1 MQNKNPSEE
10 KSSNKLAPSF
20 RSLDMLCLFL
30 APLAGGAGNYMALF
44 FSSSLHWS
52 TNKIGILLAIMSIA
66 IGVANIPAGVLIDR
80 TSHLK
85 RITIIALGVLI
96 LGWFSILVYP
106 NFYVAMVAQ
115 VLIGATCAVFM
126 PAVASMTLGLVGF
139 KNFDVRLGRN
149 GVFSHAG
156 NALTALFVAFCLGMS
171 GSWSVLVLFIVFA
184 FLAIIATSRI
194 DRNSIDYNYLHKRTA
209 NHIGVHPLLGGFAS
223 LLKSKT
229 SIFFTIAALL
239 YTFADASMLP
249 LMVQRIASSGSRSSN
264 VHVPIALFLT
274 ELVMIPVCYMAGKR
288 AQLGRKPL
296 LVISYLFLFIRGFCF
311 SLTSD
316 PNALVALQILD
327 GISAGIFGLMLTLVI
342 SDLSV
347 DTGRFNAT
355 LTTMGMFF
363 TLTNGVSNLIF
374 GFATGK
380 FGYPAAFS
388 IMAVCAALGG
398 ILIWTLVPETLKKNL
413 LVIPGTEG
421 VQ

>member
-1 MQNKNPSEE
+1 MSNENPLPD
-10 KSSNKLAPSF
+10 KSSKQLTPSL
-20 RSLDMLCLFL
+20 RALDMLCLFL

-52 TNKIGILLAIMSIA
+52 TNKIGVLLAIMSIS
-66 IGVANIPAGVLIDR
+66 IGIAQIPAGVFIDK

-85 RITIIALGVLI
+85 RIIMIALSL
-96 LGWFSILVYP
+96 LTLAWLTILVYP
-106 NFYVAMVAQ
+106 DFYTAMVAQ
-115 VLIGATCAVFM
+115 VLIGMTCAIFM

-139 KNFDVRLGRN
+139 KKFDVRLGRN

-156 NALTALFVAFCLGMS
+156 NALTAVIIAFCLAKS

-184 FLAIIATSRI
+184 CLAIIATSRI
-194 DRNSIDYNYLHKRTA
+194 NRDCIDYIYLHKHTE
-209 NHIGVHPLLGGFAS
+209 NHKGVHPLLGGFAS
-223 LLKSKT
+223 LLKSRT
-229 SIFFTIAALL
+229 SVFFTIAALL

-249 LMVQRIASSGSRSSN
+249 LMVQRIASTGSKSSN

-274 ELVMIPVCYMAGKR
+274 ELVMIPVCYIAAKR
-288 AQLGRKPL
+288 AHLGRKPL
-296 LVISYLFLFIRGFCF
+296 LVISYAFLFIRGVSF

-316 PNALVALQILD
+316 PNMLVGLQILD

-374 GFATGK
+374 GFTTGK
-380 FGYPAAFS
+380 FGYPMAFT
-388 IMAVCAALGG
+388 IMAICAALGG
-398 ILIWTLVPETLKKNL
+398 VLIWTLVPETIKKSL
-413 LVIPGTEG
+413 IAVPDMG
-421 VQ
+421 V